1 MRNMVNGKNER
12 LPRYLSGGAQAFHD
26 EINTAWIRIRTGTE
40 GNSRYSRCDDLVLFT
55 AYKRPPFRGRFFVTE
70 STVQKKKTI
79 LDIQKLKADG
89 EKICVLTC
97 YDYPTARIL
106 DGCGIDILLVG
117 DSLGVVFSGYE
128 NTLSV
133 TVEEMIYHTRAVMR
147 AQPKAFVVADMP
159 FLSYQVS
166 LTEARLNAGRLVKD
180 GGAAAVKLEG
190 GEHVAPTIRAIVDM
204 DIPVMA
210 HIGLTPQSIHRM
222 GGYRVQGKK
231 EEQAEQ
237 LMTDA
242 LAVQAAGAFSVVLE
256 GIPLKLARR
265 ITAEL
270 SIPTIGIGAGPH
282 CDGQVLVIH
291 DILGLCEK
299 YSPKFVKKYADVKA
313 LMTDAVQRYRAEV
326 KDGTFPTEEH
336 SFS

>member
-1 MRNMVNGKNER
+1 MFAV
-12 LPRYLSGGAQAFHD
+12 D
-26 EINTAWIRIRTGTE
+26 
-40 GNSRYSRCDDLVLFT
+40 
-55 AYKRPPFRGRFFVTE
+55 KRPPSWGVFLFQEKTLN
-70 STVQKKKTI
+70 KKKTI
-79 LDIQKLKADG
+79 LDIQRLKADG
-89 EKICVLTC
+89 EKIVVLTC
-97 YDYPTARIL
+97 YDYPTARIM
-106 DGCGIDILLVG
+106 DGCGIDMLLVG
-117 DSLGVVFSGYE
+117 DSVGVVFSGYE
-128 NTLSV
+128 NTLPV
-133 TVEEMIYHTRAVMR
+133 TLDEMVYHTKAVLR
-147 AQPKAFVVADMP
+147 AQPKALVVADLP

-166 LTEARLNAGRLVKD
+166 LDEARRNAGRLVKE

-190 GEHVAPTIRAIVDM
+190 GENVAPTIRAIVDM

-231 EEQAEQ
+231 EEQADK
-237 LMTDA
+237 LLADA
-242 LAVQAAGAFSVVLE
+242 HAVQAAGAFAVVLE

-270 SIPTIGIGAGPH
+270 AIPTIGIGAGPH

-299 YSPKFVKKYADVKA
+299 YSPKFVKRYADVKA
-313 LMTDAVQRYRAEV
+313 VMTEAVASYLAEV
-326 KDGTFPTEEH
+326 KAGEFPTEEH